1 MADGRTLGGMA
12 ATEAHPR
19 DRDSAPEGTDATGA
33 GTDAAAGPPF
43 ADCVQ
48 CGEPTEYPVTRPG
61 IVLCPVC
68 EWQEAERSACSG

>member
-1 MADGRTLGGMA
+1 MA

-19 DRDSAPEGTDATGA
+19 DRDSAPEGTDATGT